1 MSKVISINFETSD
14 DDLYKWIASHKNID
28 DLIKNIIRKEMNERN
43 SLKNRVVGINGEMK
57 RYRK

>member
-14 DDLYKWIASHKNID
+14 EDLYKWIVSHQNID
-28 DLIKNIIRKEMNERN
+28 DFIKSIIRKEMNKQKR
-43 SLKNRVVGINGEMK
+43 SKNRVVGVNGEMK